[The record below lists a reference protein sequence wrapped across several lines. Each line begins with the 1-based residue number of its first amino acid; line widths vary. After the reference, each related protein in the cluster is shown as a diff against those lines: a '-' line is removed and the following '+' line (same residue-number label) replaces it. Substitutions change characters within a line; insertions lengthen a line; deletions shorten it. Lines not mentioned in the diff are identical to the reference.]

1 MKAKDVRDVLEW
13 LIKDN
18 AKDMQD
24 AATALVERLQRDGV
38 SEDLKDAVDELRALA
53 NSVENDFYRWRRLPA
68 KETEK

>member
-1 MKAKDVRDVLEW
+1 MKTKDVRAVLEW

-18 AKDMQD
+18 AKDAQD

-53 NSVENDFYRWRRLPA
+53 NSVENDFYRWRRLPG
-68 KETEK
+68 KEAEK